1 MTSDARPAPRPVAV
15 VTGASSGLG
24 RALADALVRKG
35 WSLVVDARDPA
46 RLAAAARSWGDAATA
61 LPGDVT
67 DARHRQAL
75 ADAALARGGAALL
88 VANASDLGPSPLPP
102 LAALPL
108 DAFRRLLDVDLVAPL
123 ALLQLLLPQLGAH
136 AGTVVHVSSDAGV
149 EAYPGWGGYGA
160 AKAALD
166 QLTAVAAAENPGLR
180 VHAFDPGDM
189 RTAMHQAAF
198 PGEDISDRPEPDEQA
213 VPALLRLVEERPPSG
228 RYRASDLLVGD
239 TRTGAGR

>member
-1 MTSDARPAPRPVAV
+1 

-24 RALADALVRKG
+24 RALADALVQRG
-35 WSLVVDARDPA
+35 WSVVVDARDPA
-46 RLAAAARSWGDAATA
+46 RLAEAARAWGAAVTT

-67 DARHRQAL
+67 GAGHRHDLAAAAR
-75 ADAALARGGAALL
+75 ARGGAALL

-108 DAFRRLLDVDLVAPL
+108 EAFRRLLDVDLVAPL
-123 ALLQLLLPQLGAH
+123 ALLQLLLPQLQAH
-136 AGTVVHVSSDAGV
+136 AGTVVHVSSDAAV

-189 RTAMHQAAF
+189 RTPLHQSAF
-198 PGEDISDRPEPDEQA
+198 PGEDISDRPEPHEQA
-213 VPALLRLVEERPPSG
+213 VPALLRLVEQRLPSG
-228 RYRASDLLVGD
+228 RYRASDLLAGDAPVGAA
-239 TRTGAGR
+239 R